1 MKDQTT
7 RIHYLK
13 PEVMSNTLA
22 GHRLL
27 PNTQAI
33 VALVALLY
41 IPEKDTTIVKFE

>member
-1 MKDQTT
+1 MSFLVSVFLKNKKKGMKDQTT

-27 PNTQAI
+27 PNTQAN
-33 VALVALLY
+33 
-41 IPEKDTTIVKFE
+41 F